1 MEETEFD
8 KSFSNNSIRR
18 DDCAD
23 LMFCGMAFVF
33 GNYKERER
41 ERERVCVCVHGVCVC
56 VCVPNGDSRVLVD
69 DGGQSS
75 KYCSSWKQTI
85 YLEVY
90 LVVSAM

>member
-1 MEETEFD
+1 MVWHLYLVIT
-8 KSFSNNSIRR
+8 KR
-18 DDCAD
+18 
-23 LMFCGMAFVF
+23 
-33 GNYKERER
+33 ERER
-41 ERERVCVCVHGVCVC
+41 ERERECVCACVCGVVCVC